1 MVLKRL
7 TTTMLAIVL
16 AISCYT
22 SSRAE
27 EAAPAQIERT
37 EEAAPPQNEPDGGA
51 VAGAVVSDLIYVP
64 GKVLTCV
71 LGGAFWTGAMV
82 VTFGTIYKKAG
93 DFAHDA
99 CTGKWVVRGADMMD
113 SEETTEKR

>member
-7 TTTMLAIVL
+7 TTAMLAFVM
-16 AISCYT
+16 AVGCFT

-27 EAAPAQIERT
+27 EASPAQIERA

-64 GKVLTCV
+64 GKVVTCV
-71 LGGAFWTGAMV
+71 LGSAFWTGAMV
-82 VTFGTIYKKAG
+82 MTFGTIYKKAG
-93 DFAHDA
+93 TFVHEA
-99 CTGKWVVRGADMMD
+99 CTGKWVVRGADMMG
-113 SEETTEKR
+113 SEETTEKH